1 MTNTKATKRALL
13 SSVMALFLCFA
24 MLLGTTYAWFTD
36 SVTSANNVI
45 QSGNLDVVLEY
56 KSNWSDGWATVDENT
71 KIFKD
76 GALYEPG
83 YTEVVYLRI
92 SNAGSLALKYLLSFN
107 LANEEG
113 SINVYGD
120 EFKLSDYLQIG
131 YYVQDEYSSGFN
143 YADIF
148 MPHMFGTREA
158 ALNSVEL
165 QKLSEANAVISENA
179 PILPGDDTAQVV
191 AIVLTMPDTVG
202 NEANTRL
209 GEDAPYIELGVRL
222 FATQYTHEN
231 DSFGN
236 QYDAN
241 VDQPA
246 VHEIHNAA
254 DFTKAFAEGGQAII
268 ENMDLSGENAVFGE
282 LAEGKSLALNT
293 NNSMVA
299 KKDDKSYAIVN
310 YGDLEITGN
319 GTITTQFK
327 GSIESWGK
335 LYINN
340 LNIDVSGDTYGLH
353 VKDGEAEINNLTV
366 TAERGALNFRGGST
380 TVINSGSY
388 TYSAYYDEVKPGW
401 ASGQMVYAVGEDTK
415 VTINGGDFR
424 YSGGNNGSQRVLCA
438 QDGAVIEVYGGTFGN
453 SGAKKKSTWLWEYDS
468 NTSDAIP
475 AGDII
480 IYGGKFQF
488 DPSKCVAEGYEAV
501 KGADGWWTVSKIAG

>member
-1 MTNTKATKRALL
+1 MTNTKNTKRALL

-143 YADIF
+143 YADIL
-148 MPHMFGTREA
+148 MPNMFGTREA

-268 ENMDLSGENAVFGE
+268 ENMDLSGENAVYAE
-282 LAEGKSLALNT
+282 LAANKSLALNT
-293 NNSMVA
+293 NNSIIA
-299 KKDDKSYAIVN
+299 KQDDKAYAIIN
-310 YGDLEITGN
+310 NGNLEITGN

-327 GSIESWGK
+327 GSIENWGK
-335 LYINN
+335 LYVNN
-340 LNIDVSGDTYGLH
+340 LNIDVKGDKYGFH
-353 VKDGEAEINNLTV
+353 VKAGEAELNDLVLN
-366 TAERGALNFRGGST
+366 AERGGVNIQGGKVT
-380 TVINSGSY
+380 INSGSY
-388 TYSAYYDEVKPGW
+388 KFSGYYDNVNKKW
-401 ASGQMVYAVGEDTK
+401 INGQSVYAVGED
-415 VTINGGDFR
+415 VEVVINGGDFR
-424 YSGGNNGSQRVLCA
+424 FTGGIGGNQRILVAQNGAKIIVN
-438 QDGAVIEVYGGTFGN
+438 DGTFGKGN
-453 SGAKKKSTWLWEYDS
+453 NKAAATWLWEYG
-468 NTSDAIP
+468 
-475 AGDII
+475 GDII
-480 IYGGKFQF
+480 IYGGSFEF
-488 DPSKCVAEGYEAV
+488 NPSACVAEGYQAV
-501 KGADGWWTVSKIAG
+501 QGVDGWWTVSKIAG

>member
-1 MTNTKATKRALL
+1 MTNTKNTKRALL

-56 KSNWSDGWATVDENT
+56 KSNWSDDWATVDENT

-143 YADIF
+143 YAEIL

-202 NEANTRL
+202 NEANTRI

-241 VDQPA
+241 VEKPT
-246 VHEIHNAA
+246 VHEIWNNDDLH
-254 DFTKAFAEGGQAII
+254 KAFTEGGQGII
-268 ENMDLSGENAVFGE
+268 KDMNLTDVHEE
-282 LAEGKSLALNT
+282 LAEDKSLALNT
-293 NNSMVA
+293 NNSTISGNGTDYVF
-299 KKDDKSYAIVN
+299 VN
-310 YGDLEITGN
+310 YGDLEVTGD
-319 GTITTQFK
+319 GTIVNNMK
-327 GSIESWGK
+327 GSIENWGK
-335 LYINN
+335 LYVNN
-340 LNIDVSGDTYGLH
+340 LNIDVKGAKYGFH
-353 VKDGEAEINNLTV
+353 VKAGEAELNDLVLN
-366 TAERGALNFRGGST
+366 AERGGVNIQGGKVT
-380 TVINSGSY
+380 INSGSY
-388 TYSAYYDEVKPGW
+388 KFSGYYDNVNKKW
-401 ASGQMVYAVGEDTK
+401 INGQSVYAVGED
-415 VTINGGDFR
+415 VEVVINGGDFR
-424 YSGGNNGSQRVLCA
+424 FTGGKGGNQRILVAQNGAKIIVN
-438 QDGAVIEVYGGTFGN
+438 DGTFGKGN
-453 SGAKKKSTWLWEYDS
+453 SKAAATWLWEYG
-468 NTSDAIP
+468 
-475 AGDII
+475 GDII
-480 IYGGKFQF
+480 IYGGSFEF
-488 DPSKCVAEGYEAV
+488 DPSACVAEGYQAV
-501 KGADGWWTVSKIAG
+501 QGVDGWWTVSKIAG

>member
-1 MTNTKATKRALL
+1 MTNTKNTKRALL

-131 YYVQDEYSSGFN
+131 YHVQDEYSSGFN
-143 YADIF
+143 YADIL

-165 QKLSEANAVISENA
+165 QKLSEANAVICENA

-268 ENMDLSGENAVFGE
+268 ENMDLSGENAVYAE
-282 LAEGKSLALNT
+282 LAANKSLALNT
-293 NNSMVA
+293 NNSIIA
-299 KKDDKSYAIVN
+299 KQDDKAYAIIN
-310 YGDLEITGN
+310 KGNLEITGN

-327 GSIESWGK
+327 GSIENWGK

-340 LNIDVSGDTYGLH
+340 LNIDVKGTKYGFH
-353 VKDGEAEINNLTV
+353 VKAGECEINNLTL
-366 TAERGALNFRGGST
+366 TAQRGGINIQGGKVT
-380 TVINSGSY
+380 INSGSVTTTTPNSSY
-388 TYSAYYDEVKPGW
+388 GI
-401 ASGQMVYAVGEDTK
+401 GHLVYADGTAEVI
-415 VTINGGDFR
+415 INGVDFR
-424 YSGGNNGSQRVLCA
+424 YEGAFYKHGILYAGNNASIV
-438 QDGAVIEVYGGTFGN
+438 VNGGTFGK
-453 SGAKKKSTWLWEYDS
+453 GGS
-468 NTSDAIP
+468 NTKKPWLQTADNGTITLC
-475 AGDII
+475 
-480 IYGGKFQF
+480 GGSYQF
-488 DPSKCVAEGYEAV
+488 DPTQFLSESITLGEGYEVV
-501 KGADGWWTVSKIAG
+501 KGENGWWTVSKIAG

>member
-1 MTNTKATKRALL
+1 MTNTKNTKRALL

-56 KSNWSDGWATVDENT
+56 KSNWSDDWATVDENT
-71 KIFKD
+71 KIFKE

-92 SNAGSLALKYLLSFN
+92 SNTGSLALKYLLSFN

-143 YADIF
+143 YADIL
-148 MPHMFGTREA
+148 MPNMFGTRKA

-191 AIVLTMPDTVG
+191 AIVLAMPDTVG

-241 VDQPA
+241 VDQPT

-268 ENMDLSGENAVFGE
+268 ENMDLSGENAVYGE
-282 LAEGKSLALNT
+282 LAAGKSLALNT

-299 KKDDKSYAIVN
+299 KKDDESYAIVN

-319 GTITTQFK
+319 GTITTRFK
-327 GSIESWGK
+327 GSIENWGK
-335 LYINN
+335 LYVNN
-340 LNIDVSGDTYGLH
+340 LNIDVKGDKYGFH
-353 VKDGEAEINNLTV
+353 VKAGEAELNDLVLN
-366 TAERGALNFRGGST
+366 AERGGVNIQGGKVT
-380 TVINSGSY
+380 INSGSY
-388 TYSAYYDEVKPGW
+388 KFSGYYDNVNKKW
-401 ASGQMVYAVGEDTK
+401 INGQSVYAVGED
-415 VTINGGDFR
+415 VEVVINGGDFR
-424 YSGGNNGSQRVLCA
+424 FTGGIGGNQRILVAQNGAKIIVN
-438 QDGAVIEVYGGTFGN
+438 DGTFGKGN
-453 SGAKKKSTWLWEYDS
+453 NKAAATWLWEYG
-468 NTSDAIP
+468 
-475 AGDII
+475 GDII
-480 IYGGKFQF
+480 IYGGSFEF
-488 DPSKCVAEGYEAV
+488 DPSACVAEGYQAV
-501 KGADGWWTVSKIAG
+501 QGVDGWWTVSKIAG